1 MITHL
6 KGNIET
12 INESSL
18 VLDVN
23 GVGYQLLCSSRTLES
38 VSRCR
43 DMVHIYTVMSVRE
56 DGWILYGFA
65 DERERSW
72 FNMLISVQGVGGKVA
87 LAILSALS
95 PEDIYSAFCSGDK
108 TMLTRADGVG
118 AKLATRILSE
128 LKDKVLGKGMIAET
142 AMLTNTM
149 NADKTIVSD
158 VVSALENLGYQR
170 GDAMRIVSSISAVEP
185 DLPFES
191 LLRRAL
197 AKIATGNSL

>member
-43 DMVHIYTVMSVRE
+43 DMVHLYTVMSVRE

-108 TMLTRADGVG
+108 TMLTRADGAAFARGEAG
-118 AKLATRILSE
+118 ALREAAARIIAAQFYFLSSS
-128 LKDKVLGKGMIAET
+128 GGRGFIFSPSA
-142 AMLTNTM
+142 N
-149 NADKTIVSD
+149 SRCGP
-158 VVSALENLGYQR
+158 SAL
-170 GDAMRIVSSISAVEP
+170 S
-185 DLPFES
+185 
-191 LLRRAL
+191 
-197 AKIATGNSL
+197 

>member
-6 KGNIET
+6 KGTIEKIT
-12 INESSL
+12 DNSL
-18 VLDVN
+18 VLDVH

-38 VSRCR
+38 VSRCNEI
-43 DMVHIYTVMSVRE
+43 VHIYTVMNIRE

-95 PEDIYSAFCSGDK
+95 TDEIYSAFCSEDK
-108 TMLTRADGVG
+108 VMLTRADGVG

-128 LKDKVLGKGMIAET
+128 LKDKVLGKGMLAENT
-142 AMLTNTM
+142 ILPNTITVGNNTM
-149 NADKTIVSD
+149 VD

-170 GDAMRIVSSISAVEP
+170 SDAMRIVSNISAVEQ
-185 DLPFES
+185 DLTFDT

-197 AKIATGNSL
+197 AKIATGT